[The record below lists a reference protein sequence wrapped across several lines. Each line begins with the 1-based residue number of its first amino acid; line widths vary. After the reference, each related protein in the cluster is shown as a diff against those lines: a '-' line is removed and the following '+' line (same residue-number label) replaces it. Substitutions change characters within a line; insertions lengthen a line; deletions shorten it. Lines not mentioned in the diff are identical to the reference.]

1 MIDDFYTI
9 LAGFGYPVFLQGTI
23 NPDDGFPASFFTFWN
38 AETTEGGF
46 YSGLPS
52 FAVWTFVVWFYSND
66 RLTAETVTE
75 QAFQAF
81 RNAGW
86 VMKSRPRDAVS
97 GIPDYTGRT
106 FSLENLEDY
115 KEVAANA

>member
-1 MIDDFYTI
+1 MIDEFYNI
-9 LAGFGYPVFLQGTI
+9 LLGLKYPVFLQGTI
-23 NPDDGFPASFFTFWN
+23 NPDEGFPASFFTFWN

-46 YSGLPS
+46 YSGVPS

-66 RLTAETVTE
+66 RQTAETVTE

-86 VMKSRPRDAVS
+86 VLKSKPRDVPS
-97 GIPDYTGRT
+97 GIPDYTGRS
-106 FSLENLEDY
+106 FSVEQLEDY
-115 KEVAANA
+115 KEVLPNA